1 MVENHLKNTNQA
13 NILLIDDKKNNSA
26 HTKKLLKHFETDIFE
41 AASIDKGLS
50 LLHEHDFALIL
61 IDIELSD
68 VFKVETVKLIMQ
80 KNRIKNI
87 PIIFLSNA
95 YPDFS
100 KIININKTCY
110 IDFLIKPVS
119 SFILKNKIK
128 FFLDFHTQGK
138 KLSETL
144 KQLDYTRTKAN
155 NANLELSEL
164 NEQLEIAIENA
175 NVMAVEAQ
183 LSTVAKSRFLA
194 NMSHEIRTPMNG
206 IIGFTDMLIE
216 TNLNDTQLEF
226 AEIIKRSGSMLLS
239 LINDVLDY
247 SKIEAGELDFESIDF
262 DPELIA
268 YDVCEL
274 IKPKIEGKPIELI
287 CRIDNNLPSFVKG
300 DPLRYKQVL
309 TNLLGNAPKFT
320 ETGEIELS
328 LKMEEENDAEVKL
341 HAEIRDTGVGI
352 PEKKLV
358 SIFTVFQ
365 QSDSS
370 ITRKFGGTG
379 LGLSIAKQI
388 ANLMKGNVWAESPS
402 DKCLPADTDKIDK
415 KELQPGSGSKF
426 HFTAWIAKSDKKRPQ
441 APVMP
446 LEQNKILIV
455 DNNITQ
461 LKILAEML
469 DRINIEVTSCTSGRA
484 ALSTF
489 QNSKKPFNICIIDI
503 EMPEIDGY
511 EVARQICKLSNTA
524 KKSDRKPFLLAISS
538 LSKKNTAKCEDF
550 GFSGFLSKP
559 VSKKKFFLTIEKL
572 LCQEDKMI
580 TSKQKIPL
588 LSIKKDVDS
597 SEQILLAEDNIV
609 NQKLA
614 TLMLTKAGY
623 KVKVACN
630 GKKAV
635 EMYKASHDRFS
646 LIFMDIQMPEMD
658 GMKATEAIREMEK
671 KELKLKLGI
680 PIIAMTANAMKG
692 DREQCLAAGMDDYI
706 TKPIKK
712 DRLLAIIEKYIV

>member
-1 MVENHLKNTNQA
+1 MVENYLKNTHHA
-13 NILLIDDKKNNSA
+13 NILLIDDKKDNSA
-26 HTKKLLKHFETDIFE
+26 NIVKLLKHFGINIFE
-41 AASIDKGLS
+41 TASVDECLA
-50 LLHEHDFALIL
+50 LLLKHDFALIL

-68 VFKVETVKLIMQ
+68 VSGVETVKLIMQ

-87 PIIFLSNA
+87 PIIFLSDV

-100 KIININKTCY
+100 KIIDSNKICS
-110 IDFLIKPVS
+110 IDFLPKPVN

-128 FFLDFHTQGK
+128 FFLDFHDQGK
-138 KLSETL
+138 KLSETS
-144 KQLDYTRTKAN
+144 KKLDHTRTKAN

-274 IKPKIEGKPIELI
+274 IKPKIEGKSIELI

-309 TNLLGNAPKFT
+309 TNLLGNTPKFT
-320 ETGEIELS
+320 KTGEIELF
-328 LKMEEENDAEVKL
+328 LKMEEENDTEVKL
-341 HAEIRDTGVGI
+341 HAEIRDTGIGI
-352 PEKKLV
+352 PEEKLV
-358 SIFTVFQ
+358 SIFTAFQ

-388 ANLMKGNVWAESPS
+388 ANLMKGDVWAESS
-402 DKCLPADTDKIDK
+402 AGNYLPADTEKINK
-415 KELQPGSGSKF
+415 RELQPGCGSKF
-426 HFTAWIAKSDKKRPQ
+426 HFTAWITKSDKKRPQ
-441 APVMP
+441 APVIS
-446 LEQNKILIV
+446 LEKNKILIV
-455 DNNITQ
+455 DDNITQ

-469 DRINIEVTSCTSGRA
+469 DHINVEVTPCTDGKT
-484 ALSTF
+484 ALSVF
-489 QNSKKPFNICIIDI
+489 QNSKMPFNICIIDI

-524 KKSDRKPFLLAISS
+524 GISDRKPLLLAISS
-538 LSKKNTAKCEDF
+538 LSKKNITKCADF

-559 VSKKKFFLTIEKL
+559 VSKKKLLLIIERL
-572 LCQEDKMI
+572 LHQEDKTI
-580 TSKQKIPL
+580 TSEQKATRL
-588 LSIKKDVDS
+588 LIKKDAES
-597 SEQILLAEDNIV
+597 FKQILLAEDNII

-623 KVKVACN
+623 KVKVASN

-635 EMYKASHDRFS
+635 EMYKTSRDIFS
-646 LIFMDIQMPEMD
+646 LILMDIQMPEMD
-658 GMKATEAIREMEK
+658 GMKATETIREMEK
-671 KELKLKLGI
+671 KDLKLKSGI

-692 DREQCLAAGMDDYI
+692 DREQCLAAGMDNYI

-712 DRLLAIIEKYIV
+712 DRLLAIIKKYII